1 MFCSKCGKDN
11 PCDSKFC
18 KGCGGLLTQSE
29 NSSPCCCGV
38 KKPASLL
45 IFGVVLLLIAAGV
58 AFAMMKKPAGQQQ
71 MAAAVGA
78 TNQAAQPAAQKKSLT
93 PKVILLISE
102 QNIDGPQ
109 RCWWAS
115 EVDLSTTEA
124 SLAQKIMQAGYEIL
138 EPSQLRGVVN
148 TSPAFRL
155 VGISENDSVRLG
167 NLSKAQYVV
176 IGKAVASAGGNV
188 PQSSMRSCFAN
199 VTAKLI
205 RVKDGKVVAYLDAS
219 GNSVHMDVITGGREA
234 LSNAGAVL
242 ADKIVASLNTET
254 GKQ

>member
-11 PCDSKFC
+11 AADAKFC
-18 KGCGGLLTQSE
+18 QGCGGGLTQGQ
-29 NSSPCCCGV
+29 NSSPCCCSA
-38 KKPASLL
+38 KKPAALFIS
-45 IFGVVLLLIAAGV
+45 GVVLLLAVAGI

-71 MAAAVGA
+71 LAAAVGP
-78 TNQAAQPAAQKKSLT
+78 TTQVAQPAAQKKSLT

-102 QNIDGPQ
+102 QNIEGPQ

-124 SLAQKIMQAGYEIL
+124 SLAQKIMQAGYEVL
-138 EPSQLRGVVN
+138 EPSQLRGTVN

-155 VGISENDSVRLG
+155 VGISEKDSVRLG

-188 PQSSMRSCFAN
+188 PQSAMRSCFAN

-205 RVKDGKVVAYLDAS
+205 RVKDGKVIAYLDAA

-234 LSNAGAVL
+234 LSNAASSL
-242 ADKIVASLNTET
+242 ADKIVVSLNSEA
-254 GKQ
+254 GK